1 MILFLAFRIF
11 ALAPAA
17 LLTDHRPHGDGLVAW
32 GFLRELAGR
41 GHALE
46 VAARAVDV
54 RGPVPP
60 GVRVHELGP
69 AGGPAL
75 AARAVLMR
83 RTRRLFARLSRSAPF
98 DVVHQLNPV
107 DVGVSLALA
116 GGGPPVVLG
125 PYVPDWPAD
134 AAAAGRAAPIVKRAL
149 RAAQQRRAAAV
160 LLSSPAALAKLD
172 GPHARLHVCEV
183 PPGIDDR
190 AWVPGPDG
198 ADTEDVLFL
207 ANLQARKGIHVAL
220 DAFDLLA
227 AERPRARLLVAGAGP
242 EEAAVRERAAGAEA
256 AGRVRL
262 LGRLGRDDVLAAMR
276 GCAVYCL
283 PSFGEP
289 FGMTAV
295 EAMACGRPV
304 VATDAGGLRHLV
316 SSAGGRKVPPG
327 DAGALAAA
335 LRELLADGPL
345 RRAMG
350 EHNRGVVERRY
361 AWSRVADRLEDA
373 YRRAVSAPAR

>member
-32 GFLRELAGR
+32 GFIRELAGR
-41 GHALE
+41 GHVLE

-54 RGPVPP
+54 RGAVPP
-60 GVRVHELGP
+60 GVRLHELGP
-69 AGGPAL
+69 AGGPGL

-83 RTRRLFARLSRSAPF
+83 RTRRLFARLSRSRPF

-107 DVGVSLALA
+107 DVGASLALA
-116 GGGPPVVLG
+116 GAGPPVVLG

-134 AAAAGRAAPIVKRAL
+134 EAGAGRAASAVKRLL

-172 GPHARLHVCEV
+172 GPHPRLHVCEV

-190 AWVPGPDG
+190 AWVPRPDG
-198 ADTEDVLFL
+198 VDTEDVLFL
-207 ANLQARKGIHVAL
+207 ANLQVRKGIHVAL

-242 EEAAVRERAAGAEA
+242 EEAAIRARVAGAA

-262 LGRLGRDDVLAAMR
+262 LGRLGRDDVLSAMQ
-276 GCAVYCL
+276 GCAVFCA

-289 FGMTAV
+289 FGMTAL

-316 SSAGGRKVPPG
+316 SPAGGRRVPPG
-327 DAGALAAA
+327 DPGALAAA
-335 LRELLADGPL
+335 LDELLADAPL

-350 EHNRGVVERRY
+350 EHNRGAVERRY
-361 AWSRVADRLEDA
+361 AWSRVTDRLEDA
-373 YRRAVSAPAR
+373 YDRAVSGPAR